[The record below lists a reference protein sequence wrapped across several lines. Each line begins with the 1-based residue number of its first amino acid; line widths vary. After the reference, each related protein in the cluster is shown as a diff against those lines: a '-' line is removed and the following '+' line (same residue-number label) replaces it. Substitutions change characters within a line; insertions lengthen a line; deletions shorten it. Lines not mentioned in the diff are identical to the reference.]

1 MVSLRRYSC
10 GGAVVQLINKATRS
24 LDRVY
29 AKHPIRV
36 VIVMAL
42 IALVVMVLANGVLA
56 EGLQSV
62 RGAM

>member
-1 MVSLRRYSC
+1 
-10 GGAVVQLINKATRS
+10 VVQLINKGTRF

-29 AKHPIRV
+29 SKHPICV
-36 VIVMAL
+36 LIVMAL

-62 RGAM
+62 RGSM

>member
-1 MVSLRRYSC
+1 M
-10 GGAVVQLINKATRS
+10 VQLINKGTRL

-42 IALVVMVLANGVLA
+42 IALVVMVLANGVLT
-56 EGLQSV
+56 EGIQSV

>member
-1 MVSLRRYSC
+1 MVT
-10 GGAVVQLINKATRS
+10 LINRATRS

-29 AKHPIRV
+29 AKHPLRV

-56 EGLQSV
+56 EGIQSV